1 MCSSDLRYK
10 QIFRTKFCIRIG
22 IFPFYAEDGTAEI
35 DIIANYAAVEHA
47 IFAGRVEA
55 DIVVSAEDANI
66 RPIEGGCFILGKSR
80 TCDGN
85 GSGADRGPKCSFD
98 VRSEE
103 RPVGKEWVST
113 CRSRCSP
120 HH

>member
-66 RPIEGGCFILGKSR
+66 RPIEGGCFL
-80 TCDGN
+80 
-85 GSGADRGPKCSFD
+85 
-98 VRSEE
+98 RSEE
-103 RPVGKEWVST
+103 HTSELQSLMRISYAVFCLKKTNITNNFITHSNAQNSWLK
-113 CRSRCSP
+113 
-120 HH
+120 HKL